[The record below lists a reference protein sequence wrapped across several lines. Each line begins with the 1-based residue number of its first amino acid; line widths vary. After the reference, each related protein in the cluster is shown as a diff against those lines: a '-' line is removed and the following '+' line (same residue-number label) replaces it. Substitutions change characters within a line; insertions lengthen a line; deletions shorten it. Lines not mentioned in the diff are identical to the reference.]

1 MNFANMIINIHLPLL
16 FLAGCYWGTEKFF
29 IKDFNKSGN
38 KVLGGKVGFMHPNI
52 NGKKNP
58 TYREVCTGSTGHVE
72 VYDLTF
78 DGNEQTYED
87 LVKHFFKFHDPTTVD
102 RQGNDR
108 GTQYASAIFV
118 YDDKQFEIATK
129 VKNELNELL
138 KKKNLGYQGNTAV
151 TEIHKATTFYP
162 AQDDHQE
169 YLEKNP
175 WGYCNHGYRFKDWP
189 K

>member
-1 MNFANMIINIHLPLL
+1 
-16 FLAGCYWGTEKFF
+16 
-29 IKDFNKSGN
+29 
-38 KVLGGKVGFMHPNI
+38 VLGGKVGFMHPSI
-52 NGKKNP
+52 NGKKDP
-58 TYREVCTGSTGHVE
+58 TYREVCSGSTGHVE

-78 DGNEQTYED
+78 DGSENTYED
-87 LVKHFFKFHDPTTVD
+87 LVKHFFKFHDPTTTD

-118 YDDKQFEIATK
+118 YDDKQFEIATR
-129 VKNELNELL
+129 VKNELNEIL
-138 KKKNLGYQGNTAV
+138 KKKNLGYQGTVAV
-151 TEIHKATTFYP
+151 TAIHKANPFYP

-175 WGYCNHGYRFKDWP
+175 WGYCNHGYRFKEWP